1 LCLVQPIG
9 RLLTVVGAA
18 VGEDL
23 AVVVVVV
30 TPVVAEVPAVATS
43 AVEAAVAE

>member
-23 AVVVVVV
+23 VVVV
-30 TPVVAEVPAVATS
+30 TPVEAEVPAVATS

>member
-23 AVVVVVV
+23 AAVVEV
-30 TPVVAEVPAVATS
+30 TPVEAEVPAVATS